1 MARSAPRRKPLTR
14 FDAIYRDHF
23 GFVCSI
29 ARKLGGPQLE
39 VDDVAQEVFLIA
51 ARRLDSFDSRS
62 AQLTTWLYGIT
73 FNVVRS
79 LRRRARSRIVEQPI
93 DDETLEPVPE
103 REAVDHALVVD
114 AWRIAEGVF
123 RQMSPAKREAY
134 YLAELAGL
142 SCAEIGELVG
152 AREETIWSRLHYA
165 RREFRDLVARHSAE
179 PEFGAAA

>member
-1 MARSAPRRKPLTR
+1 MSRSVPRRKPITK
-14 FDAIYRDHF
+14 FEAIYRDHF
-23 GFVCSI
+23 GFVCGI

-51 ARRLDSFDSRS
+51 ARRLDSFDSRT

-73 FNVVRS
+73 FNVVRG
-79 LRRRARSRIVEQPI
+79 LRRRARSRICEQPI
-93 DDETLEPVPE
+93 DDETFEAAEPE
-103 REAVDHALVVD
+103 TIDQTRVVD
-114 AWRIAEGVF
+114 AWRIAADVF

-142 SCAEIGELVG
+142 SCAEIGALVG

-165 RREFRDLVARHSAE
+165 RREFRALLARHSGE
-179 PEFGAAA
+179 PEYGAAA